1 VSRLALVAVMLLG
14 ATACTR
20 VGDALRALGP
30 PAGTPTPSWVGQ
42 VRAEGTP
49 FDSFLSRVAEVDE
62 RSGRPLTASVALRE
76 APGRGAAPNGVTV
89 GPGERVFLTAVELVG
104 NERFFNARSFDG
116 LRRGWL
122 SESALAPQ
130 DRPPRG

>member
-1 VSRLALVAVMLLG
+1 VPRLAAVALLLL
-14 ATACTR
+14 ALTACTR
-20 VGDALRALGP
+20 VGSAIRSLGP
-30 PAGTPTPSWVGQ
+30 PTATPTPSWVGQ

-49 FDSFLSRVAEVDE
+49 VDSFLSRIAEVDE
-62 RSGRPLTASVALRE
+62 RSGRPLTARVSLRE
-76 APGRGAAPNGVTV
+76 APGRGAPPNGVTV
-89 GPGERVFLTAVELVG
+89 GPGERVFLIAVELIG

-122 SESALAPQ
+122 PEGALAPQ

>member
-1 VSRLALVAVMLLG
+1 MSRLAAAAALLL
-14 ATACTR
+14 ALAACTR
-20 VGDALRALGP
+20 VGNALRSLGP
-30 PAGTPTPSWVGQ
+30 PTPTPTPSWVGQ

-49 FDSFLSRVAEVDE
+49 LDSYLSRVAEVDE
-62 RSGRPLTASVALRE
+62 RSGRPLTARVSLRE

-89 GPGERVFLTAVELVG
+89 GAGERVFLTAVELVG
-104 NERFFNARSFDG
+104 SERFFNARSFDG

-122 SESALAPQ
+122 PESALAPQ